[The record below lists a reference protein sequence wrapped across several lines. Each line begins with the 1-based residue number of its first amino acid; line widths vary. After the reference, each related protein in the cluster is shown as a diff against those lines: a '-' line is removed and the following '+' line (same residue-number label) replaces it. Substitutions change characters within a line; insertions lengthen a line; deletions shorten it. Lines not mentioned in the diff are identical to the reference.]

1 MRQVVKTSGEAIDI
15 ISNSA
20 EQGNSFITLPL
31 AELPEVVAGIPQ
43 AFTDDFLTVWQ
54 VSKSKALDGY
64 HYSIIDEAFAIE
76 GTSSLDLLVTLFV
89 QGDDDAPVCVRV
101 DSLMQVVAIGGN
113 YYRPYRCAS
122 KRYGMSRVA
131 AAENVRRC
139 NYEGQPHYFSAP
151 SAKSLTAW
159 ALWLEGC
166 EAENV
171 EEIERVRRLHDDTRT
186 AIERSGLPHRDT
198 ARGMS
203 VSAGPVTIWVEF
215 ADSGVYY
222 RYEVNNG
229 AIGYGADAFAA
240 LLTMFGNK
248 CEQPQQEQPKKEQ
261 PKNAAYR
268 VFRSLAVE
276 MVEGREQWTA
286 QAREVMQR
294 GNVCGNAVAE
304 DICRRALSGNTRLS
318 DRQRWCVA
326 YAVTRAAQ

>member
-1 MRQVVKTSGEAIDI
+1 MRQIVKTSGEAIDI

-20 EQGNSFITLPL
+20 DSGNSFVTCPL
-31 AELPEVVAGIPQ
+31 RELPAVVAGISQ
-43 AFTDDFLTVWQ
+43 AFPDQFLEVWRIDRT
-54 VSKSKALDGY
+54 KALEIY
-64 HYSIIDEAFAIE
+64 RYNLIDESFAIE
-76 GTSSLDLLVTLFV
+76 GTSALDILVTLFV

-122 KRYGMSRVA
+122 KRYGLAKVGA
-131 AAENVRRC
+131 ADNVRRR
-139 NYEGQPHYFSAP
+139 NYEGQPHFFSAP
-151 SAKSLTAW
+151 SAKNLMAW

-166 EAENV
+166 DEQNIK
-171 EEIERVRRLHDDTRT
+171 EIERVRQLHDDTR
-186 AIERSGLPHRDT
+186 AAVVASGLRYSETDK
-198 ARGMS
+198 GMT

-215 ADSGVYY
+215 AETGVYY
-222 RYEVNNG
+222 RYGVNNG

-240 LLTMFGNK
+240 LLSMFGNK
-248 CEQPQQEQPKKEQ
+248 EEQQEQPQKER

-268 VFRSLAVE
+268 VFRALAVE
-276 MVEGREQWTA
+276 YVDGREQWTA